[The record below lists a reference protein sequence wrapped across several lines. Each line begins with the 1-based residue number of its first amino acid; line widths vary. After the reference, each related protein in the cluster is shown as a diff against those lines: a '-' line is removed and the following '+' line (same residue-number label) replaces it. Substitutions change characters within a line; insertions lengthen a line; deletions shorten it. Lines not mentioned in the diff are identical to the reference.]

1 MGLLK
6 IIVDV
11 VVVALVAL
19 LVFLGVRRGFVKS
32 FFKSTK
38 IFFVILVTILIGSLV
53 ASLCQ
58 NWFVEGWFDGKV
70 SNALVEKVEKID
82 GEVTFEEITKG
93 VPGIVNKLVPMGEI
107 EEYFNTLS
115 GNKVD
120 IAKSVGTKIE
130 SVIISVVSNV
140 IGYILAFVIS
150 FIICT
155 IAILIIENIWELPV
169 LGWLN
174 HAAGVLW
181 GVANAYIVTSLVV
194 CIVALIFGN
203 DFINGTVVAKI
214 IYKIGLFT
222 F

>member
-1 MGLLK
+1 MGVLK

-11 VVVALVAL
+11 IVVALVAL
-19 LVFLGVRRGFVKS
+19 LVFLGVKRGFVKS

-53 ASLCQ
+53 VSLCQ
-58 NWFVEGWFDGKV
+58 NWFVDGWFDGKV
-70 SNALVEKVEKID
+70 SGALVEKAQKID
-82 GEVTFEEITKG
+82 GELTFEALTES
-93 VPGIVNKLVPMGEI
+93 VPALAKKIVPMGEI

-120 IAKSVGTKIE
+120 IANQIGTKIE
-130 SVIISVVSNV
+130 DIAIKVVSNV
-140 IGYILAFVIS
+140 IGYVLAFVLS
-150 FIICT
+150 FVICT
-155 IAILIIENIWELPV
+155 IAILIIEKVWELPV

-181 GVANAYIVTSLVV
+181 GVANAYLVTSFVV

-203 DFINGTVVAKI
+203 AFIEGTVVARI